1 MSSQGSTI
9 YELDTENQICHIDG
23 DWDQFLQANT
33 NQHQDYENLKK
44 RRVLGNKLESYI
56 HDTNTKMLLQ
66 TVFAYVRQTQ
76 QRKALP
82 YRCDSA
88 DQKRYMSMQIEPL
101 ADAGLRVSHTQ
112 LRSEPLDPPV
122 VIHFESTGNGETVW
136 RCSICNRIESEQ
148 VWLEPDEA
156 AQRWCRN
163 SFNVSYTVCPVC
175 MNTV

>member
-1 MSSQGSTI
+1 MSSKGFTI
-9 YELDTENQICHIDG
+9 YELDANNQICHING

-33 NQHQDYENLKK
+33 DEHQTYANLRKK
-44 RRVLGNKLESYI
+44 QVIGNKLESYI
-56 HDTNTKMLLQ
+56 QDTTTKMLLH
-66 TVFAYVRQTQ
+66 TVFDYVRQTQ
-76 QRKALP
+76 QTKAIP

-101 ADAGLRVSHTQ
+101 ADAGLRVSHSH

-122 VIHFESTGNGETVW
+122 VINPETDANEEIVW
-136 RCSICNRIESEQ
+136 RCSICNRIESEK

-156 AQRWCRN
+156 AQIWCRH

-175 MNTV
+175 MNTI